1 MLLYTAVAVITI
13 LLACFVQNKPA
24 ATAYGTTRRQ
34 ALSGACLVTIFVILF
49 TLSALRIDVGND
61 YKTYVVTCHEAWVNG
76 YVVTEPGFNLL
87 VKVLYTLAGW
97 ENYLLVFAV
106 FAFITIFLYMKI
118 AYEQSESFAL
128 TFFLFMTLGM
138 YFRTFNT
145 VRYYFVLAVAV
156 YSLRYVANKQYCRF
170 ILLICAMAFF
180 HKSVLV
186 VIPVYLLALYV
197 SRKWHYIVLG
207 ILGIILFLAKDLVMK
222 IALILYPSYENT
234 SYINENT
241 DMVSTWI
248 GNVSGIGRCLLVLAL
263 CLLFYKRAIRG
274 NMANKLYFNLNIF
287 AIMLYIFGVYLP
299 LLSRFTYYLMVPHI
313 ILIPNVIAQ
322 IENEKTQ
329 KRVTGLVIAIG
340 VLYFVLFLKGAYD
353 AGLRVLPYQSWI
365 FGIKEY
371 LYANEVL

>member
-1 MLLYTAVAVITI
+1 MLLYTAVAIVTI
-13 LLACFVQNKPA
+13 LLACFVANKPPL
-24 ATAYGTTRRQ
+24 TAYGTTRRQ
-34 ALSGACLVTIFVILF
+34 ALSGACLVAVFVILF
-49 TLSALRIDVGND
+49 ALSALRLDVGND

-97 ENYLLVFAV
+97 ENYILVFAV
-106 FAFITIFLYMKI
+106 FAFATIFLYLKI
-118 AYEQSESFAL
+118 AYEQSESFPL

-156 YSLRYVANKQYCRF
+156 YSLRYVAAKKYGRF
-170 ILLICAMAFF
+170 VLLICTMAFF

-186 VIPVYLLALYV
+186 VIPVYLLAAYV
-197 SRKWHYIVLG
+197 TRKWHYIALVLMG
-207 ILGIILFLAKDLVMK
+207 GFFLLGKDIVMK
-222 IALILYPSYENT
+222 IALILYPSYKNT
-234 SYINENT
+234 SYISE
-241 DMVSTWI
+241 STGVISGWI
-248 GNVSGIGRCLLVLAL
+248 GNASGIGRCILVLGL
-263 CLLFYKRAIRG
+263 CLWFYKNAIK
-274 NMANKLYFNLNIF
+274 NHVANKLYFNLNIF

-313 ILIPNVIAQ
+313 LLVPNVIES
-322 IENEKTQ
+322 IENAKT
-329 KRVTGLVIAIG
+329 KKKVIACVIVIG
-340 VLYFVLFLKGAYD
+340 LLYFVLFMKGAYD

-371 LYANEVL
+371 LYANEVF

>member
-13 LLACFVQNKPA
+13 LLACFVVNKPA
-24 ATAYGTTRRQ
+24 ATAYGITRRQ

-49 TLSALRIDVGND
+49 ALSALRLDVGND
-61 YKTYVVTCHEAWVNG
+61 YKTYAVTCHEVWVNG

-87 VKVLYTLAGW
+87 VKILYTLSGW

-106 FAFITIFLYMKI
+106 FAFATIFLYMKI
-118 AYEQSESFAL
+118 AYEQSDSFAM

-156 YSLRYVANKQYCRF
+156 YSLRYVANKKYLRF
-170 ILLICAMAFF
+170 VLLICAMALF

-186 VIPVYLLALYV
+186 VIPIYLLALFV
-197 SRKWHYIVLG
+197 SKKWHYIVLG
-207 ILGIILFLAKDLVMK
+207 VLGAVLFLSKDLVMK

-234 SYINENT
+234 SYIYENAEI
-241 DMVSTWI
+241 VSSWI
-248 GNVSGIGRCLLVLAL
+248 GNVSGIGRCILVLVL
-263 CLLFYKRAIRG
+263 CLLFYKSAIKE
-274 NMANKLYFNLNIF
+274 NIANKICFNLNIF
-287 AIMLYIFGVYLP
+287 AIMLYIFGAYLP

-313 ILIPNVIAQ
+313 LLVPNVIGH
-322 IENEKTQ
+322 IEDAKIR
-329 KRVTGLVIAIG
+329 KLVTGLVIIIG
-340 VLYFVLFLKGAYD
+340 LLYFVLFLRGAYD

>member
-1 MLLYTAVAVITI
+1 MLLYTAVATITI
-13 LLACFVQNKPA
+13 LLACFVVNKPA

-34 ALSGACLVTIFVILF
+34 ALSGACLVDVFVILF
-49 TLSALRIDVGND
+49 ALSALRIDVGND

-87 VKVLYTLAGW
+87 VKLLYTLAGW

-106 FAFITIFLYMKI
+106 FAFATIFLYMKI

-156 YSLRYVANKQYCRF
+156 YSLRYVANRQYVRF

-186 VIPVYLLALYV
+186 VIPIYLLALYV
-197 SRKWHYIVLG
+197 SKKWHYILLGVLG
-207 ILGIILFLAKDLVMK
+207 LFFLLAKDLVMK

-234 SYINENT
+234 SYINENAG
-241 DMVSTWI
+241 MVSGWI
-248 GNVSGIGRCLLVLAL
+248 ENASGIGRCILVLVL
-263 CLLFYKRAIRG
+263 CLLFYRSAVKE
-274 NMANKLYFNLNIF
+274 NVANRLYFNLNIF

-313 ILIPNVIAQ
+313 LLVPNVIAH
-322 IENEKTQ
+322 IENEKTK
-329 KRVTGLVIAIG
+329 KRVAGFVIVIGL
-340 VLYFVLFLKGAYD
+340 LYFVLFMKGAYN